1 MDVANSKGEIDSG
14 NVKLLV
20 MNSNGRGEAGLFF
33 LKRKSC
39 FCLGPQIFHLKIG
52 NFNPSTFFE
61 ASNSTFNY

>member
-33 LKRKSC
+33 
-39 FCLGPQIFHLKIG
+39 
-52 NFNPSTFFE
+52 
-61 ASNSTFNY
+61 